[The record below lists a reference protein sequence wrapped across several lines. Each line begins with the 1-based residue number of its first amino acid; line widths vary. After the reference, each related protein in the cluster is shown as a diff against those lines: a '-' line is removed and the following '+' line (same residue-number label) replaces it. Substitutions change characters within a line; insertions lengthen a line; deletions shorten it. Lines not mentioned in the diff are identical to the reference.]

1 MDLGKLKKI
10 NVKET
15 TISLMRGEKEVSV
28 RPESVLF
35 VDDNELLRSVMLRF
49 FAKEFQ
55 HVKAVGTGNEAMK
68 QIQEKFYHIVILDKK
83 LPDIDGLDVLDYIR
97 GKSPHSRVVMITS
110 SAEEDIRQEALAR
123 GAFEF
128 FEKPFDIDK
137 LKVALRG
144 MRVFKAVPARIDERH
159 EGVIYNLSDS
169 GMLVMTDAV
178 FECGTTVDILLH
190 APDNHAIPLKGRVVR
205 TAESSCI
212 PPQFPSAE
220 DGMKYAV
227 GMQLVDPPSDYFS
240 FVDSMML

>member
-1 MDLGKLKKI
+1 M
-10 NVKET
+10 
-15 TISLMRGEKEVSV
+15 
-28 RPESVLF
+28 RPENVLF
-35 VDDNELLRSVMLRF
+35 VDDNELLRSVMMRF
-49 FAKEFQ
+49 FSKEFQ

-83 LPDIDGLDVLDYIR
+83 LPDIDGLDVLDYIS

-110 SAEEDIRQEALAR
+110 SADEDIRQEALKR

-137 LKVALRG
+137 LKAALRG
-144 MRVFKAVPARIDERH
+144 MRVFKSVQASIDEKH
-159 EGVIYNLSDS
+159 KGMIYNLSDS

-178 FECGTTVDILLH
+178 FKCGATVDILLH
-190 APDNHAIPLKGRVVR
+190 VRDNREIPLKGRVVR
-205 TAESSCI
+205 TSDSSCI

-240 FVDSMML
+240 FVDSLML